1 MTVLFM
7 SYITRTGLDLDDA
20 KKVDDMTLVTQTA
33 NPWINLQANFRA
45 RGLKKVAKAEAA
57 AIIITETFKLS
68 EDMGND
74 QKLLL
79 LKAAVSI
86 YGYQYQENLS
96 DKFDEAYKISTEL
109 IAQNR
114 DLLDKQYEKSM
125 DLSQNKGF
133 FEKLLG

>member
-1 MTVLFM
+1 MSALFM
-7 SYITRTGLDLDDA
+7 TYMTRTGLDLDDA
-20 KKVDDMTLVTQTA
+20 KKVDDMTLITQTA

-68 EDMGND
+68 EDMDND

-96 DKFDEAYKISTEL
+96 DKFDETYKVSTEL